1 MSEAGLSATS
11 GSNGNRGWRVEKDG
25 PFLADQEQL
34 EAEHPRIHEVFAVV
48 ERLFQA
54 IPTLNASRID
64 DEKWVYKTR
73 PALGAPSLI
82 LFYEILAAE
91 NTVRLLAAVVA

>member
-1 MSEAGLSATS
+1 MSITS
-11 GSNGNRGWRVEKDG
+11 GSNGNRGWYVEKDG
-25 PFLADQEQL
+25 PFLTDQEHL
-34 EAEHPRIHEVFAVV
+34 VAEHPRLQEVFAVV

-73 PALGAPSLI
+73 SALGAPSLV
-82 LFYEILAAE
+82 LFYEIRAAE
-91 NTVRLLAAVVA
+91 NVVRLLAAVVA